1 MIILINLKNIEMIY
15 DDNGTKIN
23 ALKLKNLDIKD
34 GEKVA
39 FIGSSG
45 CGKTTLFNLISGL
58 IVPTKGE
65 VNVENTLLNNL
76 PESERDKFRA
86 NHIGYIFQDFNL
98 FPEFTVLQNIVLPM
112 SFSKKIEK
120 PNIQKEAINMI
131 KRVGL
136 EDKINQK
143 VKTLSGGEKQRVAI
157 ARSMVNKP
165 KIILADEPT
174 GNLDYKNGAKV
185 MELLLKISSEE
196 NATLLVIT
204 HNNSQLSLF
213 DRSLNI
219 EELNEAI

>member
-1 MIILINLKNIEMIY
+1 MIY